1 MPLPLIIGAA
11 VLVAGAG
18 VGVKKGLD
26 AKEKFGEAKE
36 INDGAHRRV
45 ERVKRTIERART
57 RTNRA
62 IEDLGSYKVELLNTS
77 VKDFLKTMEQI
88 KNIEFTTDQ
97 QLDRFIHNK
106 EELKELRDIQMMAT
120 GIAQGLGTGLA
131 SGALTAFGAY
141 SAAGAL
147 ATASTGTAIAGLSGA
162 AATNATLAFFGGGSL
177 AAGGL
182 GMAGGAAVL
191 GGIVAGPALAVL
203 GLVANAKAET
213 ALEDAR
219 SNRAESRAFAAEMDR
234 AASMCNG
241 ISDQADMVRGFLT
254 QLNGALV
261 PLVEEMKDIVLR
273 SGNDYK
279 QYNSNEKGIIAQA
292 VTVVKTVK
300 AVLETRLLTDDGNI
314 DTKSV
319 ETIQALQEGN
329 I

>member
-1 MPLPLIIGAA
+1 MPLPFILAGAA
-11 VLVAGAG
+11 VIAAG

-26 AKEKFGEAKE
+26 AKEKFNEAKE
-36 INDGAHRRV
+36 INDSAERRV
-45 ERVKRTIERART
+45 ERAKRTIERART
-57 RTNRA
+57 RTNTA
-62 IEDLGSYKVELLNTS
+62 IENLGGYKVELLNTS
-77 VKDFLKTMEQI
+77 VKGFLDTMEQI

-106 EELKELRDIQMMAT
+106 EELQELRDIQVMAT

-213 ALEDAR
+213 ALEDAK

-261 PLVEEMKDIVLR
+261 PLVEEMKDIILR

-314 DTKSV
+314 DVKSV
-319 ETIQALQEGN
+319 ETIQKLQAGN

>member
-11 VLVAGAG
+11 VLAAG

-26 AKEKFGEAKE
+26 AKEKYDEAKE
-36 INDGAHRRV
+36 INDSAQRRV
-45 ERVKRTIERART
+45 ERAKRTIERART
-57 RTNRA
+57 RTNTA
-62 IEDLGSYKVELLNTS
+62 IENLGGYKVELLNTS
-77 VKDFLKTMEQI
+77 VKGFLDTMEQI

-106 EELKELRDIQMMAT
+106 EELQELRDIQVMAT
-120 GIAQGLGTGLA
+120 GIAEGLA
-131 SGALTAFGAY
+131 TGMATGALTAFGAY

-147 ATASTGTAIAGLSGA
+147 ATASTGTAILGLSGA

-203 GLVANAKAET
+203 GFVADAKADT
-213 ALEDAR
+213 ALEDAK
-219 SNRAESRAFAAEMDR
+219 SNRAEFVAEMDR

-254 QLNGALV
+254 RLNGALV
-261 PLVEEMKDIVLR
+261 PLVEEMKNIILR

-292 VTVVKTVK
+292 VMVVKTVK

-319 ETIQALQEGN
+319 ETIQKLQEGT

>member
-1 MPLPLIIGAA
+1 MPLPFILAGAA
-11 VLVAGAG
+11 VLAAG

-26 AKEKFGEAKE
+26 AKEKFNEAKE
-36 INDGAHRRV
+36 INETAQRRV
-45 ERVKRTIERART
+45 ERAKRTIERART
-57 RTNRA
+57 RTNTA
-62 IEDLGSYKVELLNTS
+62 IENLGGYKVELLNTS
-77 VKDFLKTMEQI
+77 VKGFLDTMEQI

-106 EELKELRDIQMMAT
+106 EELKELRDIQVMAT

-203 GLVANAKAET
+203 GFVADAKADT
-213 ALEDAR
+213 ALEDAK

-261 PLVEEMKDIVLR
+261 PLVEEMQDIILR

-300 AVLETRLLTDDGNI
+300 AVLETRLLTDEGNI

-329 I
+329 M